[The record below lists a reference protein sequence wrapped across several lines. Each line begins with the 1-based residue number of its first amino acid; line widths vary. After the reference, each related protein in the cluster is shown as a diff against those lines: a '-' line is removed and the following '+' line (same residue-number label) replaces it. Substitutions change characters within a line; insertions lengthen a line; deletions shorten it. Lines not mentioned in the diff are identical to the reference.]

1 MTSTVEGGKDMST
14 NATSN
19 ALAVGSWELDPS
31 RSSVEFHVRHFYG
44 LLTVKGHF
52 DRYEGR
58 LDLTGSP
65 AVSLVIEAASLET
78 NNKQRDK
85 HLRSDEFFDVSHH
98 PHVRFTADTADYD
111 GDTLMAHGQLSAA
124 GKQIPIEVHATVTPA
139 GDEFVI
145 EATATVDHT
154 QLGMRWSP
162 LGILR
167 TPSKLIVR
175 GRLTRQNHD

>member
-1 MTSTVEGGKDMST
+1 MST
-14 NATSN
+14 NATSAN

-58 LDLTGSP
+58 LDLSGSP

-85 HLRSDEFFDVSHH
+85 HLRSDEFFDVAHH

-111 GDTLMAHGQLSAA
+111 GDALTAHGQLSAA
-124 GKQIPIEVHATVTPA
+124 GKQIPVEAHATVTPA

-145 EATATVDHT
+145 EATASVDHT

>member
-1 MTSTVEGGKDMST
+1 MST
-14 NATSN
+14 NATSTN

-58 LDLTGSP
+58 LDLSGSP
-65 AVSLVIEAASLET
+65 AVSLVIEASSLET
-78 NNKQRDK
+78 NNKRRDK
-85 HLRSDEFFDVSHH
+85 HLRSNEFFDVADH
-98 PHVRFTADTADYD
+98 PHVRFTADSADYD
-111 GDTLMAHGQLSAA
+111 GGTLTARGQLSAA
-124 GKQIPIEVHATVTPA
+124 GKQIPVEAHANVTPA

-145 EATATVDHT
+145 EATASVDHT

-175 GRLTRQNHD
+175 GRLTRQSHD

>member
-1 MTSTVEGGKDMST
+1 M
-14 NATSN
+14 
-19 ALAVGSWELDPS
+19 
-31 RSSVEFHVRHFYG
+31 
-44 LLTVKGHF
+44 
-52 DRYEGR
+52 
-58 LDLTGSP
+58 
-65 AVSLVIEAASLET
+65 IEAASLET

-85 HLRSDEFFDVSHH
+85 HLRSDEFFDVAHH

-111 GDTLMAHGQLSAA
+111 GDTLTAHGQLSAA
-124 GKQIPIEVHATVTPA
+124 GKQIPVEAHATVTPA

-145 EATATVDHT
+145 EATASVDHT

-175 GRLTRQNHD
+175 GRLTPQSHD

>member
-1 MTSTVEGGKDMST
+1 MST
-14 NATSN
+14 NATSTN

-44 LLTVKGHF
+44 LLTVKGRF

-58 LDLTGSP
+58 LDLSGSP
-65 AVSLVIEAASLET
+65 ALCLEIEAASLET

-85 HLRSDEFFDVSHH
+85 HLRSNEFFDVAHH

-111 GDTLMAHGQLSAA
+111 GDALMAHGQLSAA
-124 GKQIPIEVHATVTPA
+124 GKQIPVEVHATVTPA

-175 GRLTRQNHD
+175 GRLTRQSHD